1 MLYLLSDEAERELIQ
16 YSTSGGSLV
25 VSYFTGISNDVDAVK
40 LGGYGGALVRD
51 HLGVFVDEFAP
62 VGLTETVKLSNGLT
76 GSEWTQFAK
85 VTTATQLASYV
96 GGVAAGSTALAQSAS
111 GRDWYVGTRLDDAS
125 NATLFADLL
134 SQLGINRNGGRGT
147 EVIRRGPLEI
157 LIDHNTNAV
166 SWSSIEG

>member
-62 VGLTETVKLSNGLT
+62 VRLTETVKLSNGLS

-85 VTTATQLASYV
+85 VTTATQLAGYV
-96 GGVAAGSTALAQSAS
+96 GGVAAGSSALAQSPS
-111 GRDWYVGTRLDDAS
+111 GRDWYLGTRLDDAS
-125 NATLFADLL
+125 NATLFADLM
-134 SQLGINRNGGRGT
+134 SQLGINRSGGQGT
-147 EVIRRGPLEI
+147 EVIRRGQLEI
-157 LIDHNTNAV
+157 SIDHNTNSV
-166 SWSSIEG
+166 SWSSIEN